1 MRRMMERGLSA
12 PIRGGR
18 AAERQLVRRAQEN
31 AHPCACSIPSE
42 SRPWGTMRAV
52 RLDETSLPAYARGC
66 AILGAG
72 GGGDTSVGLLMAL
85 QAVGDYGPVEVC
97 DLEDLPD
104 DGFIMPCGGIGAPT
118 VSIEKIESGDEVL
131 RLREHLER
139 LWDRPVT
146 ALMCGE
152 IGGSN
157 GLIPVAWAARA
168 GLPIVDADGMGRA
181 FPEVFQVAMEV
192 AGISPTPGVMT
203 DERGNVVVFHAVSGT
218 WMERMERALSVEF
231 GGMSWSTEYQM
242 TVEQARRTTVRGSV
256 SLAARIG
263 RAVLEAEEDPLDALA
278 EVVSGHILIEG
289 KVTDV
294 ERRTEGGFVRGSVT
308 IEGLRSDAGRLV
320 RLELQNENLVA
331 LEDGDPLAMVPD
343 IITVIDSESASAI
356 STERIRYGQR
366 VGVVAFPCDPLW
378 RTPRG
383 LEIAGPR
390 AFGYEFD
397 YVPVEQIHGTG

>member
-1 MRRMMERGLSA
+1 
-12 PIRGGR
+12 
-18 AAERQLVRRAQEN
+18 
-31 AHPCACSIPSE
+31 
-42 SRPWGTMRAV
+42 MRAV

-85 QAVGDYGPVEVC
+85 QAVGDYGPVEVV
-97 DLEDLPD
+97 DLDALPD

-118 VSIEKIESGDEVL
+118 VSIEKIEGGDEVL
-131 RLREHLER
+131 RLREQLER
-139 LWDRPVT
+139 LWGRSVT

-168 GLPIVDADGMGRA
+168 GLPVVDADGMGRA

-203 DERGNVVVFHAVSGT
+203 DERGNVVVFHAISGT

-242 TVEQARRTTVRGSV
+242 TVEQARAATVRGSV
-256 SLAARIG
+256 TLAARIG
-263 RAVLEAEEDPLDALA
+263 RAVLEAEEDPLAALA
-278 EVVSGHILIEG
+278 EVVSGYILIEG

-308 IEGLRSDAGRLV
+308 IEGLRSDAGRIL

-331 LEDGDPLAMVPD
+331 LEDGAPLAMVPD

-383 LEIAGPR
+383 LELAGPR

-397 YVPVEQIHGTG
+397 YVPVEHIHGAG